1 MVCNIQELLTVMRL
15 KGVTQEE
22 VAQKAGISRATFNR
36 RIKNGG
42 VDFTLSEVKRI
53 KSALDLTDEEA
64 VNIFLCP
71 LCLKYETNKELTMV

>member
-1 MVCNIQELLTVMRL
+1 MVCNIQELLAIMRL

-22 VAQKAGISRATFNR
+22 LAQKAGISRATFNR

-53 KSALDLTDEEA
+53 KSALELTDEEA
-64 VNIFLCP
+64 VKIFLCP
-71 LCLKYETNKELTMV
+71 FSLKYETKGELTTV